1 MDATDYLE
9 TEEVRGYM
17 EQERERVL
25 TNARLHPEKYRNASG
40 DLDPEKLEA
49 EVQRQQAALREE
61 LLQDLP
67 DKYLSPEELREREE
81 RQANVNP

>member
-40 DLDPEKLEA
+40 DLDPKSWKPKSKDSRRL
-49 EVQRQQAALREE
+49 
-61 LLQDLP
+61 
-67 DKYLSPEELREREE
+67 
-81 RQANVNP
+81 